1 MNKREKKSN
10 FLNIFLLF
18 GAILAFILIVTF
30 IISSG
35 RQQKFSG
42 PTKFIFDVIGHGQ
55 QIVTSVSGKATGF
68 ISSYVDLR
76 HVREE
81 NRQLREELA
90 KFKKVN
96 NEYLEAVA
104 TNVRLANL
112 LKLKESLPS
121 PTLTTQIVG
130 RDHSMWFKTVIIDR
144 GSSDG
149 IQAGMPV
156 VTIEGI
162 VGQIIN
168 VSPHFA
174 KVLLA
179 NDPTSA
185 IDVLIQ
191 KSRIHGII
199 KGKGTEGYQ
208 LHYILKNS
216 DVEQGYAIVTS
227 GLDGVFPKGLPVG
240 TVSSVA
246 RNKRGMFQKIK
257 IKPAVDFSEL
267 EYLIIIMRESSLVH

>member
-1 MNKREKKSN
+1 MKKREKKSN
-10 FLNIFLLF
+10 YLKIFLIF

-35 RQQKFSG
+35 RQHKFSG
-42 PTKFIFDVIGHGQ
+42 PTKFIFDVVGHGQ
-55 QIVTSVSGKATGF
+55 KIVTTVTSKVTGL

-76 HVREE
+76 HVREN
-81 NRQLREELA
+81 NRKLRKELA
-90 KFKKVN
+90 KFKAVN
-96 NEYLEAVA
+96 NEYLEAMA

-112 LKLKESLPS
+112 LELKESLPP
-121 PTLTTQIVG
+121 PTLTAQIVG
-130 RDHSMWFKTVIIDR
+130 RDHSMWFKSVIIDR

-149 IQAGMPV
+149 IQSGMPV
-156 VTIEGI
+156 VTVEGI

-191 KSRIHGII
+191 KSRTHGII
-199 KGKGTEGYQ
+199 KGKGAEGYQ

-216 DVEQGYAIVTS
+216 DVEQGYSIVTS

-246 RNKRGMFQKIK
+246 RSRRGMFQKIK

-267 EYLIIIMRESSLVH
+267 EYLIIIMRESSLLQ

>member
-1 MNKREKKSN
+1 MNKKEKKSSY
-10 FLNIFLLF
+10 LKLLLLC
-18 GAILAFILIVTF
+18 GAILAFILIITF
-30 IISSG
+30 IISSDSK
-35 RQQKFSG
+35 QKFSG
-42 PTKFIFDVIGHGQ
+42 PKKFIFDAVGFGQ
-55 QIVTSVSGKATGF
+55 QLATSGTGKITDF
-68 ISSYVDLR
+68 FSSYVDLR

-81 NRQLREELA
+81 NRELREELA
-90 KFKKVN
+90 KFKAIN
-96 NEYLEAVA
+96 NQYLEAVA

-112 LKLKESLPS
+112 LKLKESLPP
-121 PTLTTQIVG
+121 PTLTAQIVG
-130 RDHSMWFKTVIIDR
+130 RDHTMWFKTVIIDC

-149 IQAGMPV
+149 IQPGMPV
-156 VTIEGI
+156 VMVEGI

-191 KSRIHGII
+191 KNRIHGII

-208 LHYILKNS
+208 LQYILKNS
-216 DVEQGYAIVTS
+216 DVEEGYPIVTS

-267 EYLIIIMRESSLVH
+267 EYLIIIMRESPLVK

>member
-1 MNKREKKSN
+1 MKKREKKTKY
-10 FLNIFLLF
+10 LNISLLF
-18 GAILAFILIVTF
+18 GAILAFILTVTF
-30 IISSG
+30 IISSENN
-35 RQQKFSG
+35 QKFSG
-42 PTKFIFDVIGHGQ
+42 PKKFFFDVIGYGQ
-55 QIVTSVSGKATGF
+55 HLATAGTDKAADLIG
-68 ISSYVDLR
+68 SYVNLR
-76 HVREE
+76 NVREE
-81 NRQLREELA
+81 NRNLREKLA
-90 KFKKVN
+90 KFTAVN
-96 NEYLEAVA
+96 NKYLEAMA

-112 LKLKESLPS
+112 LELKETLPP
-121 PTLTTQIVG
+121 PTLTARIVG
-130 RDHSMWFKTVIIDR
+130 RDHSMWFKSVIIDC

-149 IQAGMPV
+149 IQTGMPV
-156 VTIEGI
+156 VTVEGI

-191 KSRIHGII
+191 KNRIHGII
-199 KGKGTEGYQ
+199 KGKGAEGYQ

-216 DVEQGYAIVTS
+216 DVEQGYHIVTS

-246 RNKRGMFQKIK
+246 RNKRGMFQKIE

-267 EYLIIIMRESSLVH
+267 EYLIIIMRANSLVQ